1 MPANSGG
8 SDLDHPRDA
17 LTSTR
22 IKSVQKLCLPCGN
35 SLPRRLCHQLQVE
48 SGNTLVLCAHQC
60 KRDSISSL
68 RNTLSMT
75 SHAGQPATPAM
86 CHSLPLSPRPPCG
99 VFCGWALLAKPSFD
113 REAFDGVPL
122 RDLAGKMRHPS
133 YFPPVSDVHCFTRT
147 GPRRS
152 TEIRRVFYR
161 QVRRSQISIGP
172 PISELVVQN
181 FAFFRS
187 HHICVSILAM
197 VFKANQSRLE
207 ISGRVLVL
215 SLANASNI

>member
-1 MPANSGG
+1 MSQSLHCLHVATQASELATLHRPKIDTTQGVYPLRNLPKLCENSPLMPANSGG

-35 SLPRRLCHQLQVE
+35 SLPRHLCHQLQVE

-86 CHSLPLSPRPPCG
+86 CHSLPLSPRP
-99 VFCGWALLAKPSFD
+99 
-113 REAFDGVPL
+113 
-122 RDLAGKMRHPS
+122 
-133 YFPPVSDVHCFTRT
+133 
-147 GPRRS
+147 
-152 TEIRRVFYR
+152 
-161 QVRRSQISIGP
+161 
-172 PISELVVQN
+172 LVV
-181 FAFFRS
+181 FFVDGYFWPSLPSTGKPLTVFPSEIWQGRCGTLRTS
-187 HHICVSILAM
+187 H
-197 VFKANQSRLE
+197 Q
-207 ISGRVLVL
+207 
-215 SLANASNI
+215 